1 MESLDDVIDAMIA
14 DRVIHRHRRKWLIF
28 LAIVIALAL
37 LVFALGGW
45 EKKTGRTVD
54 TVPAPVTLQAGKF
67 EFGITKATIIRRPKT
82 KYSEPEARVELSLDV
97 RNIDKETRKSD
108 YVSGNLIVLVP
119 GKGADLIEG
128 GTTTCR
134 GESSYQLVYG
144 LPAVS
149 CTTSFKV
156 PAEFD
161 QKVVEF
167 AVFAEE
173 FKSTEDSLIASE
185 KPYWHDEKPIAVV
198 QTPAT
203 IETEGQK

>member
-28 LAIVIALAL
+28 LAIVVALAL

-45 EKKTGRTVD
+45 KEKKGRTVD
-54 TVPAPVTLQAGKF
+54 TVQAPVTLEAGKF

-82 KYSEPEARVELSLDV
+82 KYSEAEAKVELALDI
-97 RNIDKETRKSD
+97 RNIDKETRKSA
-108 YVSGNLIVLVP
+108 YVSGDLIVLVP
-119 GKGADLIEG
+119 GNGADLIDG
-128 GTTTCR
+128 GSTTCR
-134 GESSYQLVYG
+134 GESGYHVVYG

-149 CTTSFKV
+149 CTKSFEV

-161 QKVVEF
+161 QKVIEF
-167 AVFAEE
+167 GVLAEE
-173 FKSTEDSLIASE
+173 FKSTEGSLISSE

-203 IETEGQK
+203 IETEGEK